1 MRLFAT
7 EPVPSRLKPATP
19 PRGAGHSPWGP
30 GLADFT
36 PDLLTIQEQPPAR
49 LPRTVGYVTVGLFGL
64 LLAWATFGKLDII
77 AGAEG
82 RLVPRNYS
90 RVLQPAEAGIVREV
104 LVRDGQEVQAG
115 QLLLRMDATTAS
127 ADMGTLKADAALKA
141 LSLRR
146 IDAELRGQPL
156 LVEARD
162 PPQLASQVLAQ
173 YRARRQSYLDALAQE
188 QATLARAQHDLV
200 AARQQLAKLQAT
212 VPLYQQTAQSYEKL
226 VKEGFVSELGA
237 NDKLRE
243 KIEKEQELKSQES
256 NLGALAAA
264 VEQSRQKLAQIKSG
278 YESQLLNER
287 VELQSQQQRT
297 QGELQKQVYKS
308 GLLELRAREDGIVKD
323 MATYNPGA
331 VVQPGAVLLN
341 LVPRNEALFAEVAI
355 RNEDVG
361 FVAPGQRVKVKLQA
375 YPFQKYG
382 MLEGTVELI
391 SADSSANDPQKATA
405 LGQNPQSYKARVL
418 LASQELKA
426 SNGEVLKLSPGMV
439 VQAEIHQ
446 GRRTVLEYLLSP
458 VQKVAQ
464 EAGRER

>member
-1 MRLFAT
+1 MRQFAT
-7 EPVPSRLKPATP
+7 ET
-19 PRGAGHSPWGP
+19 
-30 GLADFT
+30 ADFT

-49 LPRTVGYVTVGLFGL
+49 LPRTVGYVTAGLFGL
-64 LLAWATFGKLDII
+64 LLAWASFGKLDII

-104 LVRDGQEVQAG
+104 LVRDGDQVKAG
-115 QLLLRMDATTAS
+115 QVLMRMDATTAS

-156 LVEARD
+156 LISGGD
-162 PPQLASQVLAQ
+162 PPDVAKQVLAQ
-173 YRARRQSYLDALAQE
+173 YRARRQGYLDALAQE
-188 QATLARAQHDLV
+188 QATLDRVRHDQA

-212 VPLYQQTAQSYEKL
+212 VPLYQQSARSYEKL

-237 NDKLRE
+237 NDKIRE

-256 NLGALAAA
+256 NMGSLAAA
-264 VEQSRQKLAQIKSG
+264 VEQSRKKLAQIKSG

-297 QGELQKQVYKS
+297 EGELQKQVYKS
-308 GLLELRAREDGIVKD
+308 GLLELKATEDGTVKD
-323 MATYNPGA
+323 MATYTPGA

-341 LVPRNEALFAEVAI
+341 LVPKNELLFAEVAI
-355 RNEDVG
+355 HNEDMG
-361 FVAPGQRVKVKLQA
+361 FVAPGQSVKVKLQA

-382 MLEGTVELI
+382 MLEGTVALI

-418 LASQELKA
+418 LASQELRA
-426 SNGEVLKLSPGMV
+426 SSGEVLKLAPGMV

>member
-1 MRLFAT
+1 MRQFAT
-7 EPVPSRLKPATP
+7 ET
-19 PRGAGHSPWGP
+19 
-30 GLADFT
+30 ADFT

-49 LPRTVGYVTVGLFGL
+49 LPRIVGYVTVGLFGL

-104 LVRDGQEVQAG
+104 LVRDGEDVRAG
-115 QLLLRMDATTAS
+115 QVLMRMDATTAS
-127 ADMGTLKADAALKA
+127 ADMGTLKAESALKA

-156 LVEARD
+156 LIDARD
-162 PPQLASQVLAQ
+162 PPEVASQVLAQ
-173 YRARRQSYLDALAQE
+173 YRARRQSYLDALSQE
-188 QATLARAQHDLV
+188 QATLFRAQHDQA
-200 AARQQLAKLQAT
+200 AARQQLAKLKAT
-212 VPLYQQTAQSYEKL
+212 VPLYQQSANSYEKL

-237 NDKLRE
+237 NDKIRE

-256 NLGALAAA
+256 NMESQAAA
-264 VEQSRQKLAQIKSG
+264 VEQSRQRFAQIKSG

-297 QGELQKQVYKS
+297 EGELRKQIYKS
-308 GLLELRAREDGIVKD
+308 GLLELKATENGTVKD

-331 VVQPGAVLLN
+331 VVQPGTVLLN
-341 LVPRNEALFAEVAI
+341 LVPKNELLYAEVAI

-382 MLEGTVELI
+382 MLAGTVDVVG
-391 SADSSANDPQKATA
+391 ADSSANDPQKATA
-405 LGQNPQSYKARVL
+405 MGQNPQSYKARVL
-418 LASQELKA
+418 LASQDLRA
-426 SNGEVLKLSPGMV
+426 PNGEVLKLAPGMV

-458 VQKVAQ
+458 VQKVVQ

>member
-1 MRLFAT
+1 MRVFAT
-7 EPVPSRLKPATP
+7 DS
-19 PRGAGHSPWGP
+19 
-30 GLADFT
+30 ADFT

-49 LPRTVGYVTVGLFGL
+49 LPRLVGYVTVGLFGL

-104 LVRDGQEVQAG
+104 LVRDGDEVRAG
-115 QLLLRMDATTAS
+115 QVLLRMDATAAG
-127 ADMGTLKADAALKA
+127 ADMGTLKADSALKA

-156 LVEARD
+156 LIDARD
-162 PPQLASQVLAQ
+162 PPELAHQVLAQ

-188 QATLARAQHDLV
+188 QATLSRAQHDQA

-212 VPLYQQTAQSYEKL
+212 VPLYQQSASSYEKL

-237 NDKLRE
+237 NDKIRE

-256 NLGALAAA
+256 NMGSLAAA
-264 VEQSRQKLAQIKSG
+264 VEQSRQRFAQIKSG

-287 VELQSQQQRT
+287 IELQGQQQRT

-308 GLLELRAREDGIVKD
+308 SLLELRATEDGTVKD
-323 MATYNPGA
+323 MATYTPGA

-341 LVPRNEALFAEVAI
+341 LVPKNELLFAEVAI

-382 MLEGTVELI
+382 MLAGTVDI
-391 SADSSANDPQKATA
+391 VGADSSANDPQKATA
-405 LGQNPQSYKARVL
+405 MGQNPQSYKARVL
-418 LASQELKA
+418 LAGQELRA
-426 SNGEVLKLSPGMV
+426 PNGEVLKLAPGMV

-458 VQKVAQ
+458 VKKVAQ

>member
-1 MRLFAT
+1 MRVFASET
-7 EPVPSRLKPATP
+7 
-19 PRGAGHSPWGP
+19 
-30 GLADFT
+30 ADFT
-36 PDLLTIQEQPPAR
+36 PNLLTIQEQPPSR
-49 LPRTVGYVTVGLFGL
+49 LPRTVGRVTVGLFGV
-64 LLAWATFGKLDII
+64 LLAWATLGKLDII

-104 LVRDGQEVQAG
+104 LVRDGDEVKAG
-115 QLLLRMDATTAS
+115 QVLMRMDATTAS
-127 ADMGTLKADAALKA
+127 ADMGTLRADSALKA

-156 LVEARD
+156 QVDAGD
-162 PPQLASQVLAQ
+162 PPELATQVLAQ

-188 QATLARAQHDLV
+188 QATLERAQHDLI

-212 VPLYQQTAQSYEKL
+212 VPLYQQSASSYEKL

-237 NDKLRE
+237 NDKIRE
-243 KIEKEQELKSQES
+243 RIEKEQELKTQEANMGS
-256 NLGALAAA
+256 MTSA
-264 VEQSRQKLAQIKSG
+264 VEQSRKKLAQIKSN
-278 YESQLLNER
+278 YESQLRNER
-287 VELQSQQQRT
+287 VELQNQQQRT
-297 QGELQKQVYKS
+297 DGELQKQVYKS
-308 GLLELRAREDGIVKD
+308 GLLALKATEDGTVKD
-323 MATYNPGA
+323 MATYSPGA
-331 VVQPGAVLLN
+331 VVQPGAALLN
-341 LVPRNEALFAEVAI
+341 LVPRNEPLYAEVAI
-355 RNEDVG
+355 HNEDVG
-361 FVAPGQRVKVKLQA
+361 FVAPDQRVKVKLQA

-382 MLEGTVELI
+382 MLEGKVELI

-405 LGQNPQSYKARVL
+405 LGQSPQSYKALVKLER
-418 LASQELKA
+418 QELRA

-446 GRRTVLEYLLSP
+446 GQRTVLEYLLSP

>member
-1 MRLFAT
+1 MTVMRLFAT
-7 EPVPSRLKPATP
+7 DA
-19 PRGAGHSPWGP
+19 
-30 GLADFT
+30 ADFA
-36 PDLLTIQEQPPAR
+36 PDLLTIQERPPAR
-49 LPRTVGYVTVGLFGL
+49 LPRTVGYVAAGTFAL
-64 LLAWATFGKLDII
+64 LLAWAIFGQLDII
-77 AGAEG
+77 ASAEG
-82 RLVPRNYS
+82 RLIPRNYS

-104 LVRDGQEVQAG
+104 LVRDGESVKSG
-115 QLLLRMDATTAS
+115 QVLLRMDATTAT
-127 ADMGTLKADAALKA
+127 ADMGTLRADAALKA

-162 PPQLASQVLAQ
+162 PPEVASQVLAQ
-173 YRARRQSYLDALAQE
+173 YRARRQSYLDAIAQE
-188 QATLARAQHDLV
+188 QATLDRAQHDV
-200 AARQQLAKLQAT
+200 TAARQQLAKLQAT
-212 VPLYQQTAQSYEKL
+212 VPLYQQSAQSYQKL

-237 NDKLRE
+237 NDKIRE
-243 KIEKEQELKSQES
+243 KIEKEQELKSQEAS
-256 NLGALAAA
+256 LAALSAA
-264 VEQSRQKLAQIKSG
+264 VEQSRKKLAQIKSG

-297 QGELQKQVYKS
+297 AGELQKQVYRS
-308 GLLELRAREDGIVKD
+308 GLLELRAAEDGIVKD
-323 MATYNPGA
+323 MVTYTPGA

-341 LVPRNEALFAEVAI
+341 LVPKDEPLLAEVAI

-361 FVAPGQRVKVKLQA
+361 FVAPGQKVKVKLQA

-382 MLEGTVELI
+382 MLEGSVELVN
-391 SADSSANDPQKATA
+391 ADSLANDPQKATA
-405 LGQNPQSYKARVL
+405 QGQSPQSYKAVVK

-426 SNGEVLKLSPGMV
+426 SNAEVLKLTPGMV
-439 VQAEIHQ
+439 VRAEIHQ

>member
-1 MRLFAT
+1 MRQFAT
-7 EPVPSRLKPATP
+7 ET
-19 PRGAGHSPWGP
+19 
-30 GLADFT
+30 ADFT

-49 LPRTVGYVTVGLFGL
+49 LPRIVGYVTVGLFGL

-104 LVRDGQEVQAG
+104 LVRDGEDVRAG
-115 QLLLRMDATTAS
+115 QVLMRMDATTAS
-127 ADMGTLKADAALKA
+127 ADMGTLKAESALKA

-156 LVEARD
+156 LIDARD
-162 PPQLASQVLAQ
+162 PPEVASQVLAQ
-173 YRARRQSYLDALAQE
+173 YRARRQSYLDALSQE
-188 QATLARAQHDLV
+188 QATLFRAQHDQA
-200 AARQQLAKLQAT
+200 AARQQLAKLKAT
-212 VPLYQQTAQSYEKL
+212 VPLYQLSANSYEKL

-237 NDKLRE
+237 NDKIRE

-256 NLGALAAA
+256 NMESQAAA
-264 VEQSRQKLAQIKSG
+264 VEQSRQRFAQIKSG

-297 QGELQKQVYKS
+297 EGELRKQIYKS
-308 GLLELRAREDGIVKD
+308 GLLELKATENGTVKD

-331 VVQPGAVLLN
+331 VVQPGTVLLN
-341 LVPRNEALFAEVAI
+341 LVPKNELLYAEVAI

-382 MLEGTVELI
+382 MLAGTVDVVG
-391 SADSSANDPQKATA
+391 ADSSANDPQKATA
-405 LGQNPQSYKARVL
+405 MGQNPQSYKARVL
-418 LASQELKA
+418 LASQELRA
-426 SNGEVLKLSPGMV
+426 PNGEVLKLAPGMV

-458 VQKVAQ
+458 VQKVVQ

>member
-1 MRLFAT
+1 MRVFAT
-7 EPVPSRLKPATP
+7 EA
-19 PRGAGHSPWGP
+19 
-30 GLADFT
+30 ADFT

-49 LPRTVGYVTVGLFGL
+49 LPRTVAYVTAGLFGL
-64 LLAWATFGKLDII
+64 LLAWAAFGKLDII

-104 LVRDGQEVQAG
+104 LVRDGEEVKAG
-115 QLLLRMDATTAS
+115 QVLLRMDATTAS
-127 ADMGTLKADAALKA
+127 ADMGTLRADAALKA

-156 LVEARD
+156 RVEARD
-162 PPQLASQVLAQ
+162 PPELASQVLAQ

-188 QATLARAQHDLV
+188 QATLDRAQHDLA

-212 VPLYQQTAQSYEKL
+212 VPLYRQSANSYEKL

-237 NDKLRE
+237 NDKIRE
-243 KIEKEQELKSQES
+243 KIEKEQELKSQEAS
-256 NLGALAAA
+256 LAALGAA
-264 VEQSRQKLAQIKSG
+264 VEQSHRKLAQIKSN

-287 VELQSQQQRT
+287 VELQGQQQRT
-297 QGELQKQVYKS
+297 QGELRKQAYKS
-308 GLLELRAREDGIVKD
+308 GLLELRAAEDGVVKD
-323 MATYNPGA
+323 MATYTPGA

-341 LVPRNEALFAEVAI
+341 LVPRNEPLFAEVAI
-355 RNEDVG
+355 HNEDVG
-361 FVAPGQRVKVKLQA
+361 FVAPGQGVKLKLQA

-382 MLEGTVELI
+382 LLDGTVELVG
-391 SADSSANDPQKATA
+391 ADSLANDPQKATA
-405 LGQNPQSYKARVL
+405 LGQSPQSYKARVL
-418 LASQELKA
+418 LASQELRA
-426 SNGEVLKLSPGMV
+426 SGGEVLKLAPGMV

-446 GRRTVLEYLLSP
+446 GRRTVLAYLLSP
-458 VQKVAQ
+458 VQKVVQ

>member
-1 MRLFAT
+1 MKVPPMRLFAT
-7 EPVPSRLKPATP
+7 EA
-19 PRGAGHSPWGP
+19 
-30 GLADFT
+30 ADFT
-36 PDLLTIQEQPPAR
+36 PDLLTIQEQPPSR

-64 LLAWATFGKLDII
+64 LLVWATVGKLDII

-104 LVRDGQEVQAG
+104 LVRDGEEVKAG
-115 QLLLRMDATTAS
+115 QVLMRMDATTAS

-141 LSLRR
+141 LGLRR

-156 LVEARD
+156 LIDVRD
-162 PPQLASQVLAQ
+162 PPELAVQVLAQ

-188 QATLARAQHDLV
+188 QATLERAQHDLM

-212 VPLYQQTAQSYEKL
+212 VPLYQQSANSYEKL

-243 KIEKEQELKSQES
+243 RIEKEQELKTQEA
-256 NLGALAAA
+256 NLGSMTSA
-264 VEQSRQKLAQIKSG
+264 VEQSRKKLAQIKSG

-297 QGELQKQVYKS
+297 DGELQKQVYKS
-308 GLLELRAREDGIVKD
+308 GLLALMATEAGTVKD
-323 MATYNPGA
+323 MATYSPGA
-331 VVQPGAVLLN
+331 VVQPGAALLN
-341 LVPRNEALFAEVAI
+341 LVPKNEPLYAEVAI
-355 RNEDVG
+355 HNEDVG
-361 FVAPGQRVKVKLQA
+361 FVAPGQSVKVKLQA

-405 LGQNPQSYKARVL
+405 MGQSPQSYKALVK
-418 LASQELKA
+418 LASQELRA
-426 SNGEVLKLSPGMV
+426 SNGEVLKLTPGMV

-446 GRRTVLEYLLSP
+446 GQRTVLEYLLSP

>member
-1 MRLFAT
+1 MRVFAT
-7 EPVPSRLKPATP
+7 EA
-19 PRGAGHSPWGP
+19 
-30 GLADFT
+30 ADFT
-36 PDLLTIQEQPPAR
+36 PDLLTIQEQPPSR
-49 LPRTVGYVTVGLFGL
+49 LPRTVGYVTVGLFGV
-64 LLAWATFGKLDII
+64 LLAWAAFGKLDII

-104 LVRDGQEVQAG
+104 LVRDGEEVKAG
-115 QLLLRMDATTAS
+115 QVLMRMDATTAS
-127 ADMGTLKADAALKA
+127 ADMGTLRADAALKV

-156 LVEARD
+156 VVDARD
-162 PPQLASQVLAQ
+162 PPEVASQVLAQ

-188 QATLARAQHDLV
+188 QATLDRARHDLI

-212 VPLYQQTAQSYEKL
+212 VPLYQQSANSYEKL

-237 NDKLRE
+237 NDKIRE
-243 KIEKEQELKSQES
+243 RIEKEQELKTQEANMGS
-256 NLGALAAA
+256 MTSA
-264 VEQSRQKLAQIKSG
+264 VEQSRKKLAQIKSS

-297 QGELQKQVYKS
+297 DGELQKQVYKS
-308 GLLELRAREDGIVKD
+308 GLLALKATEDGTVKD
-323 MATYNPGA
+323 MATYSPGA

-341 LVPRNEALFAEVAI
+341 LVPRNEPLYAEVAI

-361 FVAPGQRVKVKLQA
+361 FVAPGQSVKIKLQA

-382 MLEGTVELI
+382 MLEGAVELI

-405 LGQNPQSYKARVL
+405 LGQSPQSYKALVK
-418 LASQELKA
+418 LANQELRA

-446 GRRTVLEYLLSP
+446 GQRTVLEYLLSP
-458 VQKVAQ
+458 MQKVAQ

>member
-1 MRLFAT
+1 MRVFAT
-7 EPVPSRLKPATP
+7 EA
-19 PRGAGHSPWGP
+19 
-30 GLADFT
+30 ADFT

-49 LPRTVGYVTVGLFGL
+49 LPRTVGYVTAGLFGIL
-64 LLAWATFGKLDII
+64 LTWAAFGKLDII

-82 RLVPRNYS
+82 RLVPRNYN

-104 LVRDGQEVQAG
+104 LVRDGDRVLAG
-115 QLLLRMDATTAS
+115 QVLMRMDATTAG
-127 ADMGTLKADAALKA
+127 ADMGTLTAEAALKA

-156 LVEARD
+156 LVDARD
-162 PPQLASQVLAQ
+162 PPELATQVLAQ

-188 QATLARAQHDLV
+188 QATLDRVQHDLA

-212 VPLYQQTAQSYEKL
+212 VPLYQQSASSYEKL

-237 NDKLRE
+237 NDKIRE
-243 KIEKEQELKSQES
+243 KIEKEQELKAQES

-264 VEQSRQKLAQIKSG
+264 VEQSRKKLAQIKSS
-278 YESQLLNER
+278 YDSQLLNER

-297 QGELQKQVYKS
+297 EGELQKQVYKS
-308 GLLELRAREDGIVKD
+308 GLLELKATEDGTVKD
-323 MATYNPGA
+323 MATYTPGA

-341 LVPRNEALFAEVAI
+341 LVPRNELLVAEVAI
-355 RNEDVG
+355 HNEDVG
-361 FVAPGQRVKVKLQA
+361 FVAPGQSVKVKLQA

-382 MLEGTVELI
+382 MLQGTVELI
-391 SADSSANDPQKATA
+391 SADSSANDPQKAAA
-405 LGQNPQSYKARVL
+405 LGQSPQSYKARVL
-418 LASQELKA
+418 LASQELRA
-426 SNGEVLKLSPGMV
+426 SNGEVLKLAPGMV

-446 GRRTVLEYLLSP
+446 GQRTVLEYLLSP
-458 VQKVAQ
+458 VQKMAQ